1 MLASAV
7 VVRPTPRTTAP
18 LIQEFIDLMG
28 TTKNTSATLT
38 APPPGPKR
46 AGRLQL
52 QNINNGQRSLRQQQR
67 RLILGKLN
75 TKHPKKPRAKASTT
89 KTNQKA
95 VSGGH
100 KVTFQ
105 SEIDVIPQRW
115 RRLSIRG
122 DAIPSD
128 DGYSKLDVI
137 METSATQKFNG
148 MKQPRSVKSARSRLR
163 RPLSSNKSWK
173 KKRITKERAQAVD
186 DDTAS
191 STPWWTVMSPAADL
205 LESLGDF
212 VDTFID
218 SIPCGDESSVCGSG
232 NDSATDYSYDDGDK
246 SYWF

>member
-1 MLASAV
+1 
-7 VVRPTPRTTAP
+7 
-18 LIQEFIDLMG
+18 MG

-46 AGRLQL
+46 TGRLQL
-52 QNINNGQRSLRQQQR
+52 QNINNGQRSQRQQQR
-67 RLILGKLN
+67 RVILGRLN
-75 TKHPKKPRAKASTT
+75 TKHPKKPRAKPSTT

-95 VSGGH
+95 VSGGQ
-100 KVTFQ
+100 KVTFN

-137 METSATQKFNG
+137 KETSATQKNNG
-148 MKQPRSVKSARSRLR
+148 MNQTRSVKSVRSRLR
-163 RPLSSNKSWK
+163 RPLSSKKSRK
-173 KKRITKERAQAVD
+173 KKLITKQRAQAVD

-191 STPWWTVMSPAADL
+191 STPWWTVMSPGADTAGL
-205 LESLGDF
+205 WVSFGDF

-218 SIPCGDESSVCGSG
+218 SIPCGDAYSDCGSG
-232 NDSATDYSYDDGDK
+232 YDSATDYSYDYGDK
-246 SYWF
+246 SCCF

>member
-1 MLASAV
+1 
-7 VVRPTPRTTAP
+7 
-18 LIQEFIDLMG
+18 MG

-52 QNINNGQRSLRQQQR
+52 QNINNGQRSQRQQQR
-67 RLILGKLN
+67 RVILGRLN
-75 TKHPKKPRAKASTT
+75 TKHPKKPRAKPSTT
-89 KTNQKA
+89 KPNQKA
-95 VSGGH
+95 VSGGQ
-100 KVTFQ
+100 KVTFN

-137 METSATQKFNG
+137 KETSATQKNNG
-148 MKQPRSVKSARSRLR
+148 MKQTRSVKSARSRSR
-163 RPLSSNKSWK
+163 RPHSNKKSRK
-173 KKRITKERAQAVD
+173 KKRITKERAQVVD

-191 STPWWTVMSPAADL
+191 STPWWTVMSPGADTAGL
-205 LESLGDF
+205 WVTLGDF

-218 SIPCGDESSVCGSG
+218 SNPCGVEYSDCGSG
-232 NDSATDYSYDDGDK
+232 YDSATDYSYDYGDK
-246 SYWF
+246 SCCF